1 MTRTDM
7 SVRVT
12 RSWLLAG
19 KTTWLNAGF
28 FEEGLA
34 KSSVALG
41 QTAGY

>member
-19 KTTWLNAGF
+19 KTTWVSAGF

-34 KSSVALG
+34 MSSVAPA
-41 QTAGY
+41 QTTGY